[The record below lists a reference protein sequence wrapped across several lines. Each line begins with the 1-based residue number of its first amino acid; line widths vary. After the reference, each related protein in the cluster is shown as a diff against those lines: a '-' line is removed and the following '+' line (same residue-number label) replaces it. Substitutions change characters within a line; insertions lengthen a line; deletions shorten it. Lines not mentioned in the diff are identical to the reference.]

1 VILLAAVRQEPSMDF
16 SSAMQAELVGL
27 PDPEVL
33 AVAAKAGRIL
43 VTHDFR
49 TMPRHFSDFLQTT
62 VSPGV
67 LLVPQ
72 RLPISE
78 AVDQLILIW
87 AASDADEWLNRIWRL
102 PL

>member
-1 VILLAAVRQEPSMDF
+1 MDF
-16 SSAMQAELVGL
+16 SSALQAELVGL

-33 AVAAKAGRIL
+33 AVAAQAGRIL

-49 TMPRHFSDFLQTT
+49 TMPIHFADFLQTT
-62 VSPGV
+62 ASPGV

-72 RLPISE
+72 RMPVSE